1 MFKIV
6 EKAKIAESTFLMKI
20 EAPMVASKRKAGQFV
35 MLRIDEPGERIPLTI
50 AGSETVR
57 GTITIIFQVAG
68 DTTRQLSTLNTG
80 DYLLDIVGPLGHPT
94 HIENYGTAVCV
105 GGGLG
110 IALVMPIVQALH
122 DAGNHVISIISAR
135 NKDL

>member
-6 EKAKIAESTFLMKI
+6 EKQKIAESTFLMKI
-20 EAPMVASKRKAGQFV
+20 EAPKIAGKRKAGQFV

-50 AGSETVR
+50 AGSNTVR

-68 DTTRQLSTLNTG
+68 DTTRQLSTLNAG

-94 HIENYGTAVCV
+94 HIENYGTAVCI

-110 IALVMPIVQALH
+110 IALVMP
-122 DAGNHVISIISAR
+122 
-135 NKDL
+135 